1 MNFYKSLREFNNYYK
16 HVVLFLL
23 FGLYAISNSSVN
35 AQENKNSVARFG
47 TSSVGSTFYIIA
59 NGLGNLMQNHA
70 GINITVEPI
79 GGSYANIFSLNA
91 AKIDYAVANSGAS
104 YDGRY
109 GVKPFETP
117 SGITLIAQG
126 QASYRFIL
134 VRRKSNIKS
143 LVDLDGKILIGRRP
157 ALPELYEISSAL
169 VNAASLDDVNIVST
183 KNTKESLRH
192 IKSGTV
198 HGTIIPGGARV
209 PAVVQLFRDGLVD
222 PLYIPD
228 DVFMEMKKRVPAY
241 MFTQTFKAGHFEGQ
255 EKEFTAFG
263 LNTYLVAAP
272 HVTEEQVYIIT
283 KTLFENLD
291 EFGSYHNAAKQWTI
305 QRTIMDPKI
314 PFHTG
319 AIRYFKEHGLWTPE
333 LAQIQAELLNK

>member
-1 MNFYKSLREFNNYYK
+1 MFKNYYK
-16 HVVLFLL
+16 YIVLCVLVSL
-23 FGLYAISNSSVN
+23 FAFSTTSIN
-35 AQENKNSVARFG
+35 AQENNNSFARFG

-59 NGLGNLMQNHA
+59 NGLGSLMQKHA

-91 AKIDYAVANSGAS
+91 SKIDYAITNSGAS

-109 GVKPFETP
+109 GVQPFKNPT
-117 SGITLIAQG
+117 GVTLIAQG

-143 LVDLDGKILIGRRP
+143 LEDLDGKILIGRRP
-157 ALPELYEISSAL
+157 ALPELYEISTSL
-169 VNAASLDDVNIVST
+169 VNAANLDDVNIVST

-263 LNTYLVAAP
+263 LNTYLVAAS
-272 HVTEEQVYIIT
+272 HVTEEQVYTIT

-291 EFGSYHNAAKQWTI
+291 EFGNYHNAAKQWTVK
-305 QRTIMDPKI
+305 RTLTDPKI
-314 PFHTG
+314 PFHSG
-319 AIRYFKEHGLWTPE
+319 AIRYFKEQGIWTPE
-333 LAQIQAELLNK
+333 LAQMQNKLLNN